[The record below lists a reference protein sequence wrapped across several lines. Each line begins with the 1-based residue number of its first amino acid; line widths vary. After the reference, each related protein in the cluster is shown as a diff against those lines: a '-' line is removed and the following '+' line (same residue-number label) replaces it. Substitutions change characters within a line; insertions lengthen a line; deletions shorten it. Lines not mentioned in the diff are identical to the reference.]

1 MLSNDLIARLD
12 AMIAE
17 RSLLRHHFYQAWTA
31 GELPIER
38 LRNYAIKYYPQV
50 DAFPRYISA
59 IHSRCTNLA
68 TRQALLENLIEEE
81 RGAENH
87 PELWLRFAERLGV
100 ARETVLEASPA
111 EAAQNLV
118 GTFVDLTSNAP
129 IAASIATLY
138 VYESQIPEIAA
149 AKIAGLQRFYGIND
163 ERSLGFFAVHEKAD
177 RFHAETDAAL
187 IARHAT
193 THEDHLAA
201 IDAADRALGAL
212 WSALDSM

>member
-1 MLSNDLIARLD
+1 MLSHDLIARLD

-17 RSLLRHHFYQAWTA
+17 RNLLRHPFYQAWTA
-31 GELPIER
+31 GETRIER

-81 RGAENH
+81 RGADNH
-87 PELWLRFAERLGV
+87 PELWLRFAEGLGV
-100 ARETVLEASPA
+100 ARETVLDAPPS
-111 EAAQNLV
+111 EAAQNLI
-118 GTFVDLTSNAP
+118 GTFVELTSNGS
-129 IAASIATLY
+129 IAAGIAALY
-138 VYESQIPEIAA
+138 AYESQIPDIAT
-149 AKIAGLQRFYGIND
+149 AKMAGLRRFYGIND
-163 ERSLGFFAVHEKAD
+163 ERALSFFAVHEKAD

-193 THEDHLAA
+193 THEDRLAA
-201 IDAADRALGAL
+201 IDAVDRALSGL
-212 WSALDSM
+212 WSMLDSV

>member
-1 MLSNDLIARLD
+1 MFSDDLIARLD
-12 AMIAE
+12 AMSEE
-17 RSLLRHHFYQAWTA
+17 RSLLLHPFYKAWTA

-38 LRNYAIKYYPQV
+38 LRNYAIRYYPQV

-87 PELWLRFAERLGV
+87 PELWLRFAEGLGV
-100 ARETVLEASPA
+100 ARETVLKAAPSP
-111 EAAQNLV
+111 AAQNLV
-118 GTFVDLTSNAP
+118 ATFVALTSNAP
-129 IAASIATLY
+129 VAASIAALY
-138 VYESQIPEIAA
+138 VYESQVPEIAA
-149 AKIAGLQRFYGIND
+149 AKIVGLRRFYGIND
-163 ERSLGFFAVHEKAD
+163 ERALAFFAVHEKAD

-193 THEDHLAA
+193 THEDRLAA
-201 IDAADRALGAL
+201 IDAADRALGVL
-212 WSALDSM
+212 WSTLDSV